1 VILGQEK
8 FNLLYRFPV
17 ASYSLCC
24 CEGIGFHMP
33 PVIDL
38 SSFHVA
44 GSEVTLKMYDATHEG
59 LIQSWIDRFQ
69 SSDIDVI
76 LEELWEKDQKYF

>member
-1 VILGQEK
+1 
-8 FNLLYRFPV
+8 
-17 ASYSLCC
+17 
-24 CEGIGFHMP
+24 MP

-38 SSFHVA
+38 LSFHVA
-44 GSEVTLKMYDATHEG
+44 GSEVTLKMYDATHKG

>member
-1 VILGQEK
+1 
-8 FNLLYRFPV
+8 
-17 ASYSLCC
+17 
-24 CEGIGFHMP
+24 MP
-33 PVIDL
+33 LVIDL

-44 GSEVTLKMYDATHEG
+44 GSGVTLKMYDATHEG